1 MDDQDLMADAKRQ
14 TEIIDA
20 LNQAIAAN
28 IQAIV
33 DEGGKAGEGVNQLGR
48 AIVTSLTL
56 EQKPADKGAKPA
68 TSQEIAKETDQQTQY
83 MISGLEALSSGIAG
97 SSQAAREL
105 KTNTDKLAQA
115 YQALAATVLADT
127 NRDELHALWNS
138 LQKSSVFLWTHT

>member
-1 MDDQDLMADAKRQ
+1 MTQFNGVISQLEQDLMADVKRQ
-14 TEIIDA
+14 TEIIDG
-20 LNQAIAAN
+20 LNKAIAAN

-83 MISGLEALSSGIAG
+83 MISASRRSPQASLVPVRRPASSRPTPTSWPRPI
-97 SSQAAREL
+97 RRWL
-105 KTNTDKLAQA
+105 PPTPC
-115 YQALAATVLADT
+115 
-127 NRDELHALWNS
+127 
-138 LQKSSVFLWTHT
+138 